1 MSFSFP
7 VANAGV
13 NGGSLVACAGMSGGG
28 ISVGG
33 ISGGGMSGGGHM
45 SGGGMIS
52 GCFVVRV
59 ADSSVERECLV
70 VLISRSRPLAL
81 EGC

>member
-1 MSFSFP
+1 MFSAVP
-7 VANAGV
+7 VANAGG
-13 NGGSLVACAGMSGGG
+13 NGGSLAACAGMSG
-28 ISVGG
+28 GG

-59 ADSSVERECLV
+59 ADSSVEWECLV

>member
-1 MSFSFP
+1 
-7 VANAGV
+7 
-13 NGGSLVACAGMSGGG
+13 MSG
-28 ISVGG
+28 GG

-59 ADSSVERECLV
+59 ADSSVEWECLV

>member
-1 MSFSFP
+1 
-7 VANAGV
+7 
-13 NGGSLVACAGMSGGG
+13 MSGGG
-28 ISVGG
+28 IS
-33 ISGGGMSGGGHM
+33 GGGM

-52 GCFVVRV
+52 GCFVVLV